1 MYGRALCCPPQ
12 TVTALLFSSTPIENK
27 SFLKNWL
34 TLGTSKKSPTVYHN
48 CQIIRLAKSFI
59 WVFCNIIW
67 KSLKELFGQPSI
79 SLKAVTWVTLL
90 QNETIL
96 WESHYCGFDFEKTTL
111 FYFLIPEF
119 LQLAIF
125 FPKENGMT
133 KMIHFTCIYLFLLV
147 FKFNTFCLG
156 LYFFSTIICW
166 KLISSSIFFWVH
178 MWF

>member
-34 TLGTSKKSPTVYHN
+34 TLGTSKKPPTVYHN
-48 CQIIRLAKSFI
+48 CQINRMAKSFI

-125 FPKENGMT
+125 FPKEND
-133 KMIHFTCIYLFLLV
+133 ISIPDVLLKYITSSNSHNHWKSCSYIT
-147 FKFNTFCLG
+147 FKNGEKKSDFPNCYKCL
-156 LYFFSTIICW
+156 T
-166 KLISSSIFFWVH
+166 
-178 MWF
+178 